1 MNQEQIE
8 KLKAAGYTDDDIRD
22 FAANQPKLGNAPTQ
36 TTDESLPEIDVTKPS
51 DTMKNAEAAG
61 MPTGARESS
70 MLSDFATVAPVI
82 LAENAGSVALGGL
95 GAGALGAGALY
106 KSGKA
111 KELETEKARQ
121 AGIQKRFDAKMA
133 AQQAAQ
139 ARPPVAGP
147 VVPGPGSMAGA
158 TPTAAMGPV
167 NPATQPQ
174 PASMKS
180 RVQAAAANSIKN
192 LPGAGM
198 MSQVGKIA
206 GRALPG
212 AGTVLNA
219 ADAYNRAQEG
229 DYLGAGIA
237 GVGAAASP
245 FPVLGT
251 AVGMGT
257 GAINAYRDY
266 LKRQEEEKKRMG
278 QQ

>member
-1 MNQEQIE
+1 MDQQQIE

-22 FAANQPKLGNAPTQ
+22 FAASQSKSGNAAAQ
-36 TTDESLPEIDVTKPS
+36 TTDETLPEIDVTKPS

-70 MLSDFATVAPVI
+70 IISDIAPAAPVV
-82 LAENAGSVALGGL
+82 LAENAGKVALGGL
-95 GAGALGAGALY
+95 GAGALTAGALY
-106 KSGKA
+106 KSGKN
-111 KELETEKARQ
+111 KELETEKLRQ
-121 AGIQKRFDAKMA
+121 QGIQNRFDAKMA
-133 AQQAAQ
+133 QQQANAATKVTPVAPSPILDASGRPMQ
-139 ARPPVAGP
+139 AAGP
-147 VVPGPGSMAGA
+147 VAPSP
-158 TPTAAMGPV
+158 TPQA
-167 NPATQPQ
+167 Q
-174 PASMKS
+174 PASMTS
-180 RVQAAAANSIKN
+180 RVQAAAANKIKN

-198 MSQVGKIA
+198 MGSAGKIA

-219 ADAYNRAQEG
+219 ADAYNRAKEG

-251 AVGMGT
+251 GVGMAT

-266 LKRQEEEKKRMG
+266 LKQQEEEKKRMM